1 MRQVEIAVNPDLFQF
16 VQHFTDFAVV
26 FNACGN
32 YVTAFDAEFGKLDLG
47 DVFYSFANVRQNSS
61 VECTQQDKLVAAK
74 VVAVEINQPAQR
86 FSFKKFIKERMK
98 TGPTLRCAVCSYS
111 TILTKLSPKTW
122 PPACG

>member
-32 YVTAFDAEFGKLDLG
+32 YVAAFDAEFGKLDLG

-74 VVAVEINQPAQR
+74 VVAMEINQPAQR
-86 FSFKKFIKERMK
+86 FFFKKFIKERMK
-98 TGPTLRCAVCSYS
+98 TGPADKVFTLSLIRRRVARFSARAS
-111 TILTKLSPKTW
+111 SGL
-122 PPACG
+122 